1 MKKIKIKENFNLFKL
16 SKEEIIVFSKR
27 FDKLL
32 KLNDSSY
39 SILLNEYQK
48 KHIKK
53 QNQKLLKKKYA
64 QFIKFSFN
72 LKNEFNF
79 LSIKNVNY
87 FNNKLNKL
95 DFFIEKEKFIIKK
108 SKKSENHKKIQ
119 EEFLEKLMIEINI
132 ENLKNQ
138 VKKIQEKPKKKKIIS
153 DITTVIA
160 TTTSCIPVIGQITAG
175 IKSTTN
181 CLSATDSLLNL
192 TEINK
197 EFKEKVKSKVKTFS
211 LM

>member
-1 MKKIKIKENFNLFKL
+1 
-16 SKEEIIVFSKR
+16 
-27 FDKLL
+27 
-32 KLNDSSY
+32 
-39 SILLNEYQK
+39 
-48 KHIKK
+48 
-53 QNQKLLKKKYA
+53 
-64 QFIKFSFN
+64 
-72 LKNEFNF
+72 
-79 LSIKNVNY
+79 
-87 FNNKLNKL
+87 
-95 DFFIEKEKFIIKK
+95 
-108 SKKSENHKKIQ
+108 
-119 EEFLEKLMIEINI
+119 MIEINL

-160 TTTSCIPVIGQITAG
+160 TTTSCIPIIGQITAG

-197 EFKEKVKSKVKTFS
+197 EFKEKVKSKVKPFS